1 MEKTTFELTLN
12 LQDLREL
19 FANDLYYKLFNRE
32 NRIIIAILFITFFLM
47 IYFLVISDEID
58 RHFIY
63 SMIFLSLFVYSGR
76 SFYLHYRKFRNKA
89 DLLEQWIQSLAV
101 YMSHRLEFD
110 EMSLI
115 YFRDDEKFVY
125 DLNTI
130 ESALRNESSFF
141 LRTTDDYSI
150 ILPKKAFKEGDFEH
164 FLECFYSRVNQQ
176 KAE

>member
-1 MEKTTFELTLN
+1 MGKATFELTLN

-19 FANDLYYKLFNRE
+19 FANDLHFKFFNRE
-32 NRIIIAILFITFFLM
+32 NRIMIATLLIILFLM

-63 SMIFLSLFVYSGR
+63 SLIFLSLFVYSGR

-89 DLLEQWIQSLAV
+89 NLLEKWIQSLAI
-101 YMSHRLEFD
+101 YTNHRLEFD
-110 EMSLI
+110 EMTLI

-130 ESALRNESSFF
+130 ESADRNESAFF
-141 LRTTDDYSI
+141 LKTSDDSSI
-150 ILPKKAFKEGDFEH
+150 ILPKKAFQEGDFER
-164 FLECFYSRVNQQ
+164 FLECFDSRLNQQ
-176 KAE
+176 DS